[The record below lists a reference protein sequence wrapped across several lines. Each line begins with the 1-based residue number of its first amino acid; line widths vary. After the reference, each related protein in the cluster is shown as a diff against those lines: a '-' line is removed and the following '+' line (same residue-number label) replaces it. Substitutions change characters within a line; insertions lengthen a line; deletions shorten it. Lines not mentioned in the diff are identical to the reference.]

1 MSNVH
6 KARRGKTQKILTNYT
21 RCGIIITVR
30 LHFVSHIITD
40 PFRIV
45 TVWRFLCMPQRFK
58 RVVQAALTMMILAVM
73 LAVSASAATVTATAN
88 VPVRAKAKTSSTKLT
103 TMKKNAKRTVLG
115 TSSNKKWY
123 KVKVNGKTGYVNKSR
138 VKYQETS
145 SKTTDK
151 TVESSSKAETVN
163 SAAPSGLAYRG
174 ETYQSRCNRIFGSS
188 TFRRFTSAAEAE
200 KYQVTIQIPVWK
212 LNSSGK
218 KYSSTAT
225 LKVHKKIAPT
235 VKQIFKEIYQSD
247 ERFPIK
253 DIGGYGWRGAGSSS
267 EHNLGVAID
276 INPNENYMCDNSGKA
291 LVGSFWRPGKNP
303 YSISPDSDVVRIFE
317 KYGFNWGVNW
327 RSRKD
332 YMHFSYFGT

>member
-1 MSNVH
+1 MRDRYKLEDLRMSN
-6 KARRGKTQKILTNYT
+6 
-21 RCGIIITVR
+21 R
-30 LHFVSHIITD
+30 LK
-40 PFRIV
+40 RIV
-45 TVWRFLCMPQRFK
+45 QV
-58 RVVQAALTMMILAVM
+58 ALTTMVLAVL
-73 LAVSASAATVTATAN
+73 LAVSASAATVKATAN

-103 TMKKNAKRTVLG
+103 TMKKNMSRTVISV
-115 TSSNKKWY
+115 SSNKKWV

-200 KYQVTIQIPVWK
+200 KYMVTIQIPVWK

>member
-1 MSNVH
+1 M
-6 KARRGKTQKILTNYT
+6 KKLGKI
-21 RCGIIITVR
+21 
-30 LHFVSHIITD
+30 
-40 PFRIV
+40 
-45 TVWRFLCMPQRFK
+45 
-58 RVVQAALTMMILAVM
+58 AALTLA
-73 LAVSASAATVTATAN
+73 LLICFTATASAATISMANGSSLYLRSGPGRNYDSIGVVHDGDSVSVVKYGSVWSKIKTA
-88 VPVRAKAKTSSTKLT
+88 S
-103 TMKKNAKRTVLG
+103 
-115 TSSNKKWY
+115 
-123 KVKVNGKTGYVNKSR
+123 GKTGYVNKSR
-138 VKYQETS
+138 VKYQETL

-276 INPNENYMCDNSGKA
+276 INPNENYMCDNAGNA